1 MRSVLIMLV
10 LASTFWI
17 NGYLSELLF
26 YWHGSTEYQ
35 EVTTKSILEQGFTV
49 HTDHL
54 QWVEPGTNEE
64 QGVLE
69 DEIWSPLKYRCGLC
83 NCPRSYKI
91 SNRGRLRSPTGDVT
105 AGFYALDTMWG
116 GVKGSGL
123 VDLLAASGF
132 KPDTPNVRPYIR
144 LAMNCI
150 VTGHTPKDLSKD
162 AGVEMSTAWSYFSQ
176 SAPFLKPWDLQ
187 RVGPNLISRDVWSI
201 LHTLQSENNS
211 SLGGTLKELLPIV
224 ESRLPSDSEFIKNPY
239 KLSELRFGRLCIE
252 STCSSLNVCG
262 RS

>member
-1 MRSVLIMLV
+1 
-10 LASTFWI
+10 
-17 NGYLSELLF
+17 
-26 YWHGSTEYQ
+26 
-35 EVTTKSILEQGFTV
+35 
-49 HTDHL
+49 
-54 QWVEPGTNEE
+54 
-64 QGVLE
+64 
-69 DEIWSPLKYRCGLC
+69 
-83 NCPRSYKI
+83 
-91 SNRGRLRSPTGDVT
+91 
-105 AGFYALDTMWG
+105 MWG

-132 KPDTPNVRPYIR
+132 KPDTPNARPYIR

-150 VTGHTPKDLSKD
+150 VTGHTTKDLSKD